1 MRALALTLLVAG
13 LAIGCQST
21 PKEVAGQAPA
31 AKAPERPDK
40 PAPSEQPTA
49 EWVKVRA
56 ANFEM
61 ELPKSWVAIDL
72 SRKDFA
78 DTLAS
83 LGVDPGM
90 KEQLKLMAQQGIFKL
105 MAFGP
110 TVTGGFQEN
119 VNVNVIPVP
128 EPDLQKVL
136 AGNMEQ
142 LKAVAKN
149 VKGRIEKNPDRTV
162 IDATM
167 SAQGPDGKVVDY
179 ETHAHQ
185 VVKAGK
191 LYTVTFSCL
200 FANRAATE
208 KLASH
213 TIGTLKID

>member
-1 MRALALTLLVAG
+1 MRPLCLFLLVASF
-13 LAIGCQST
+13 AVGCQST
-21 PKEVAGQAPA
+21 PKDVSSQGPA
-31 AKAPERPDK
+31 TKTPEPLAKNAETVK
-40 PAPSEQPTA
+40 PVGD
-49 EWVKVRA
+49 WVKVRA
-56 ANFEM
+56 DNFEL
-61 ELPKSWVAIDL
+61 ELPKTWVAIDL

-83 LGVDPGM
+83 LAVEPGM

-185 VVKAGK
+185 IVKAGK
-191 LYTVTFSCL
+191 LYTVTFSCML
-200 FANRAATE
+200 ANRAATE
-208 KLASH
+208 KLAEH
-213 TIGTLKID
+213 AIGTLKID

>member
-1 MRALALTLLVAG
+1 MRALVLTLLVGG

-21 PKEVAGQAPA
+21 TKEATQGPA
-31 AKAPERPDK
+31 TKAPEQTAKNIPPDK
-40 PAPSEQPTA
+40 TA
-49 EWVKVRA
+49 GEWVKVRA

-83 LGVDPGM
+83 LAVDPGM

-185 VVKAGK
+185 IVKAGN
-191 LYTVTFSCL
+191 LYTVTFSCML
-200 FANRAATE
+200 VNRAATE
-208 KLASH
+208 KMAAH
-213 TIGTLKID
+213 AIGTLKID